1 MTRMK
6 ATTRNC
12 IHSYEEGCISIFAK
26 RGKNHVV
33 YSHPDSFTIMQDDQ
47 VTTSNNN
54 KGMLHSLVLMTFSV
68 QIFAIIKGT
77 VTSWTEHLWLFQYT
91 QIHTQGRW
99 ENHIVHRF
107 CLGRVGGSRSSDA
120 PATGWVFVQLIVYSP
135 YVNRTWS
142 LIAFTIF
149 LQVSSF
155 RAAFIYQRGKS
166 TTRKTYKQDEQCS

>member
-1 MTRMK
+1 MLFIPIQILLQKCKTIRSQHP
-6 ATTRNC
+6 TTK
-12 IHSYEEGCISIFAK
+12 GCYIVTLSGPNDIFRADL
-26 RGKNHVV
+26 RDHQRDCYILDRAFVAFLV
-33 YSHPDSFTIMQDDQ
+33 YI
-47 VTTSNNN
+47 
-54 KGMLHSLVLMTFSV
+54 
-68 QIFAIIKGT
+68 
-77 VTSWTEHLWLFQYT
+77 YT
-91 QIHTQGRW
+91 YLG

-155 RAAFIYQRGKS
+155 RAASY
-166 TTRKTYKQDEQCS
+166 TREENPEPEKLTNRMNSVPNAEDT

>member
-1 MTRMK
+1 MT
-6 ATTRNC
+6 ATRTKLYPSLQRRDKYKYFRKTWKKSCCLFPSRFFYNNARRLGHN
-12 IHSYEEGCISIFAK
+12 IQQQQQRDVTLSGPNDIFRADL
-26 RGKNHVV
+26 RDHQRDCYILDRAFVAFLV
-33 YSHPDSFTIMQDDQ
+33 YIDTYL
-47 VTTSNNN
+47 
-54 KGMLHSLVLMTFSV
+54 G
-68 QIFAIIKGT
+68 
-77 VTSWTEHLWLFQYT
+77 
-91 QIHTQGRW
+91 

-166 TTRKTYKQDEQCS
+166 TTRKTYK